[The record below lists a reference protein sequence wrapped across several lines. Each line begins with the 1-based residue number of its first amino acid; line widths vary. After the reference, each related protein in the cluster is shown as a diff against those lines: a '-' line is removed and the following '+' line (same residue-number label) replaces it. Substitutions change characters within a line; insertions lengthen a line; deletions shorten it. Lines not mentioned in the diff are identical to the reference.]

1 MLRMTPISQAASG
14 QKASVTSNPKYA
26 LLFDCDGVIVLTEEL
41 HRLAYNGAFQD
52 YNLKIGE
59 TPVDWNVEYY
69 DVLQNTVGGGKPK
82 MKWHFNKN
90 GWPSSRLG
98 PAPTSAAD
106 QDRLVDELQDR
117 KTEIYK
123 RIVTEVAQARP
134 GVLSLIDEVLD
145 RTDIAAGIC
154 SAATKAGFD
163 QVAALAW
170 QTGRCILSIHPSVS
184 ARLPASFSPLWSS
197 IPSPL
202 RVRPSFSLPLC
213 RRSCRRSSPAQ
224 APHLCFY
231 VLASI
236 RACVRPRLSFACVC
250 PRLSFPPLFLLASIR
265 ACVRACTVSAC
276 PFTPKA
282 SASVR
287 VCTVSNHPPP
297 PPPHHPCY
305 GA

>member
-1 MLRMTPISQAASG
+1 MKCCAYFAFLLTWQSAESFLAPSLSAFPLGSYSRHVSSSKRLVNSYGATESRKSMLRMTPISQAASG

-134 GVLSLIDEVLD
+134 GLGSTRIDSD
-145 RTDIAAGIC
+145 
-154 SAATKAGFD
+154 
-163 QVAALAW
+163 
-170 QTGRCILSIHPSVS
+170 
-184 ARLPASFSPLWSS
+184 
-197 IPSPL
+197 
-202 RVRPSFSLPLC
+202 
-213 RRSCRRSSPAQ
+213 
-224 APHLCFY
+224 
-231 VLASI
+231 
-236 RACVRPRLSFACVC
+236 
-250 PRLSFPPLFLLASIR
+250 
-265 ACVRACTVSAC
+265 
-276 PFTPKA
+276 
-282 SASVR
+282 
-287 VCTVSNHPPP
+287 
-297 PPPHHPCY
+297 
-305 GA
+305 